1 MGFVP
6 SILIGDPTGGTEHE
20 GAVTYDDLVGIELAR
35 GGAIDVE
42 VDGRPFDDADGG
54 RVEAGNR
61 VEIDGAAAA
70 EARGVGPGTDAGE
83 VERRARCGGPDGTEA
98 ADMGDGAGQ
107 GVIPGDGTDDAA
119 VVDAHAGAAGAQG
132 DVVRQGD
139 ATGEVQRAGRGL
151 AGIKVRGDR
160 HRDRIRSHAA
170 ESVGVGDED
179 DAALDGGRT
188 QPAGII
194 GRHGQH
200 AVIELLQRGA
210 GGGADVES
218 GIEREGLARIDLD
231 DAGGRRVAE
240 ADLATP
246 DREGQVLGDAQG
258 GRSARRVEDDLVGGR
273 SQLAVGRDGEDA
285 AVDDHVAGEVIRGV
299 AEREGTVAGLGESVG
314 SADLTVDTQAG
325 REHRLGRV
333 GHLVGD
339 ARGGREGVGDDESV
353 TIEVG
358 DDEAEIQVRDRG
370 SLDGLVRGLTVRQGP
385 AGAVDDDVRH
395 DAFVED
401 DGAREDDG
409 LRDRVTYRTV
419 VQEGDGRGIS
429 ERGGVEVAEVTLGVE
444 DEGSEA
450 GLVEGRDVGDVRDD
464 AAQGD
469 GDPRTGD
476 IDLRRT
482 VGQSGDRAIE
492 RKRTRSAGIT
502 GVEERDAGEADGVAD
517 GEITLAH
524 EQAGAGGHADRAG
537 AERTTKNTIATLDG
551 GAARADDEA
560 ARADGEAAGE
570 LVLAGELEQ
579 AVAGL
584 GDRDARARN
593 DRGDVEGREDVRNR
607 RRDARDL
614 DGVDVEDLGPG
625 GQDDASVGDFGDDVR
640 IIRGGR
646 EGRGAAQRQE
656 RVDPDVEVGEL
667 GAGEL
672 AATVVEGDRGEFVDG
687 VLGEGETT
695 AAVDGDGIGGRD
707 GPGGVDID
715 GREVLTAPTAVED
728 DAAGGDDHGGRAR
741 RVDVQ
746 VAGID
751 DGAAG
756 VGVGGSQDLDAG
768 AGLDV
773 GERRAHGGVLED
785 GVEDDV
791 RSAERIGGDIV
802 GGRRSRAQLDGV
814 VDGID
819 RLDIGAGDDARTEGQ
834 GLSVL
839 GRGGVGG
846 KDKSRGISDT

>member
-1 MGFVP
+1 
-6 SILIGDPTGGTEHE
+6 
-20 GAVTYDDLVGIELAR
+20 
-35 GGAIDVE
+35 
-42 VDGRPFDDADGG
+42 
-54 RVEAGNR
+54 
-61 VEIDGAAAA
+61 
-70 EARGVGPGTDAGE
+70 
-83 VERRARCGGPDGTEA
+83 
-98 ADMGDGAGQ
+98 MGDGAGQ

-151 AGIKVRGDR
+151 AGIEAIGHR
-160 HRDRIRSHAA
+160 HRDRVRGHTA
-170 ESVGVGDED
+170 EGVGVGDED

-188 QPAGII
+188 QPAGVI
-194 GRHGQH
+194 GRHGEH

-273 SQLAVGRDGEDA
+273 SQLAVGRDGERA

-325 REHRLGRV
+325 REHRLGAV

-370 SLDGLVRGLTVRQGP
+370 SLDGLVGGLTVRQGP

-401 DGAREDDG
+401 DGAGQDDRLG
-409 LRDRVTYRTV
+409 GGITAAV
-419 VQEGDGRGIS
+419 VEQGDGRRVAES
-429 ERGGVEVAEVTLGVE
+429 GGVEGADVAGGIE

-469 GDPRTGD
+469 GDPRAGD
-476 IDLRRT
+476 IDLRRA

-492 RKRTRSAGIT
+492 RKRTRSAGVT

-517 GEITLAH
+517 GVTSLAD
-524 EQAGAGGHADRAG
+524 EQAGADGHADRAG
-537 AERTTKNTIATLDG
+537 AERPTEDTIATLHR

-560 ARADGEAAGE
+560 ARADGEPAGE

-584 GDRDARARN
+584 GDRDARTRD
-593 DRGDVEGREDVRNR
+593 DRGDVEGREDVRDR

-656 RVDPDVEVGEL
+656 RVGSDVEVGEL
-667 GAGEL
+667 VAGVL
-672 AATVVEGDRGEFVDG
+672 AAAIVEGDRGEFVDG

-695 AAVDGDGIGGRD
+695 AAVDGDGVGGRD
-707 GPGGVDID
+707 GPRGVDID

-756 VGVGGSQDLDAG
+756 VGVGAGEDLHAG
-768 AGLDV
+768 TGLNV
-773 GERRAHGGVLED
+773 GKR
-785 GVEDDV
+785 
-791 RSAERIGGDIV
+791 
-802 GGRRSRAQLDGV
+802 
-814 VDGID
+814 
-819 RLDIGAGDDARTEGQ
+819 
-834 GLSVL
+834 
-839 GRGGVGG
+839 
-846 KDKSRGISDT
+846 

>member
-1 MGFVP
+1 M
-6 SILIGDPTGGTEHE
+6 
-20 GAVTYDDLVGIELAR
+20 
-35 GGAIDVE
+35 
-42 VDGRPFDDADGG
+42 
-54 RVEAGNR
+54 
-61 VEIDGAAAA
+61 
-70 EARGVGPGTDAGE
+70 
-83 VERRARCGGPDGTEA
+83 
-98 ADMGDGAGQ
+98 
-107 GVIPGDGTDDAA
+107 
-119 VVDAHAGAAGAQG
+119 
-132 DVVRQGD
+132 
-139 ATGEVQRAGRGL
+139 QRAGRGL
-151 AGIKVRGDR
+151 SGIQAIGHR
-160 HRDRIRSHAA
+160 HRDRIAGDAA
-170 ESVGVGDED
+170 EGVGVGDED

-210 GGGADVES
+210 GGGADVEG
-218 GIEREGLARIDLD
+218 GIKREGLARIDLD

-240 ADLATP
+240 ADLTTP

-273 SQLAVGRDGEDA
+273 SQLAVGRDGERA

-325 REHRLGRV
+325 REHRLGAV

-370 SLDGLVRGLTVRQGP
+370 SLDGLVGGLTVRQGP

-401 DGAREDDG
+401 DGAGQDDRLG
-409 LRDRVTYRTV
+409 GGITAAV
-419 VQEGDGRGIS
+419 VEQGDGRRVAES
-429 ERGGVEVAEVTLGVE
+429 GGVEGADVAGGIE

-469 GDPRTGD
+469 GDPRAGD
-476 IDLRRT
+476 IDLRRA

-492 RKRTRSAGIT
+492 RKRTRSAGVT

-517 GEITLAH
+517 GVTSLAD
-524 EQAGAGGHADRAG
+524 EQAGADGHADRAG
-537 AERTTKNTIATLDG
+537 AERPTEDTIATLHR

-560 ARADGEAAGE
+560 ARADGEPAGE

-584 GDRDARARN
+584 GDRDARTRD
-593 DRGDVEGREDVRNR
+593 DRGDVEGREDVRDR

-656 RVDPDVEVGEL
+656 RVGSDVEVGEL
-667 GAGEL
+667 VAGVL
-672 AATVVEGDRGEFVDG
+672 AAAIVEGDRGEFVDG

-695 AAVDGDGIGGRD
+695 AAVDGDGVGGRD
-707 GPGGVDID
+707 GPRGVDID

-756 VGVGGSQDLDAG
+756 VGVGAGEDLHAG
-768 AGLDV
+768 TGLNV
-773 GERRAHGGVLED
+773 GKR
-785 GVEDDV
+785 
-791 RSAERIGGDIV
+791 
-802 GGRRSRAQLDGV
+802 
-814 VDGID
+814 
-819 RLDIGAGDDARTEGQ
+819 
-834 GLSVL
+834 
-839 GRGGVGG
+839 
-846 KDKSRGISDT
+846 

>member
-1 MGFVP
+1 
-6 SILIGDPTGGTEHE
+6 
-20 GAVTYDDLVGIELAR
+20 
-35 GGAIDVE
+35 
-42 VDGRPFDDADGG
+42 
-54 RVEAGNR
+54 
-61 VEIDGAAAA
+61 
-70 EARGVGPGTDAGE
+70 
-83 VERRARCGGPDGTEA
+83 
-98 ADMGDGAGQ
+98 MGDGAGQ

-151 AGIKVRGDR
+151 AGIEAIGHR
-160 HRDRIRSHAA
+160 HRDRVRGHTA
-170 ESVGVGDED
+170 EGVGVGDED

-188 QPAGII
+188 QPAGVI
-194 GRHGQH
+194 GRHGEH

-273 SQLAVGRDGEDA
+273 SQLAVGRDGERA

-325 REHRLGRV
+325 REHRRGAV

-339 ARGGREGVGDDESV
+339 ARSRREGVGDDESV

-401 DGAREDDG
+401 DGAGQDDRLG
-409 LRDRVTYRTV
+409 GGITAAV
-419 VQEGDGRGIS
+419 VEQGDGRRVAES
-429 ERGGVEVAEVTLGVE
+429 GGVEGADVAGGIE

-469 GDPRTGD
+469 GDPRAGD
-476 IDLRRT
+476 IDLRRA

-492 RKRTRSAGIT
+492 RKRTRSAGVT

-517 GEITLAH
+517 GVTSLAD
-524 EQAGAGGHADRAG
+524 EQAGADGHADRAG
-537 AERTTKNTIATLDG
+537 AERPTEDTIATLHR

-560 ARADGEAAGE
+560 ARADGEPAGE

-584 GDRDARARN
+584 GDRDARTRD
-593 DRGDVEGREDVRNR
+593 DRGDVEGREDVRDR

-667 GAGEL
+667 GAGVL

-695 AAVDGDGIGGRD
+695 AAVDGDGVGGRD
-707 GPGGVDID
+707 GPRGVDID

-756 VGVGGSQDLDAG
+756 VGVGAGEDLHAG
-768 AGLDV
+768 TGLNV
-773 GERRAHGGVLED
+773 GKR
-785 GVEDDV
+785 
-791 RSAERIGGDIV
+791 
-802 GGRRSRAQLDGV
+802 
-814 VDGID
+814 
-819 RLDIGAGDDARTEGQ
+819 
-834 GLSVL
+834 
-839 GRGGVGG
+839 
-846 KDKSRGISDT
+846 